1 MSIKAIAR
9 DLYRAQQK
17 VSEIE
22 KRMAA
27 ATIQEQ
33 DSLRGEL
40 RMATNELKMLR
51 RMLDGE
57 KESSSFRKKF
67 QGFGQ

>member
-17 VSEIE
+17 VNEIE
-22 KRMAA
+22 KKMETAGLA
-27 ATIQEQ
+27 EQ
-33 DSLRGEL
+33 DNLRGEL
-40 RMATNELKMLR
+40 RVASNEFNILK

-57 KESSSFRKKF
+57 KESSDFRKKF

>member
-9 DLYRAQQK
+9 DMYKARQK
-17 VSEIE
+17 VDKLEREMENASF
-22 KRMAA
+22 K
-27 ATIQEQ
+27 EQ
-33 DSLRGEL
+33 DALRGEL
-40 RMATNELKMLR
+40 RIAQKELNMLR
-51 RMLDGE
+51 KILDGE